1 MLIFSYSFS
10 GSIPG
15 IFGILLC
22 GAAIAR
28 APTTARSSSSARR
41 RRPSRGLFYYDPLR
55 GWGPFATGGI
65 DLRAVPGRH
74 IDLLREPHVC
84 AVAAELA
91 GNAS

>member
-1 MLIFSYSFS
+1 VRGRYRASPYDGPIVLI
-10 GSIPG
+10 
-15 IFGILLC
+15 
-22 GAAIAR
+22 
-28 APTTARSSSSARR
+28 RSSQKTVE
-41 RRPSRGLFYYDPLR
+41 GLFDYDPLR

-91 GNAS
+91 DAAKAARPRRRGI